1 MTAKTTPIHLDR
13 LMTTSNV
20 GFGTS
25 GARGLVSDMTD
36 TLCYAYTLAF
46 LQAVVGRP
54 CPLVLGHDLRP
65 SSPRMAAA
73 CATAMRDAG
82 YTVIYAG
89 ALPTPALAYYA
100 ATLDAPCLVVTG
112 SHIPFD
118 RNGLKFYR
126 ADGEISKVDEAA
138 MRAAVVHVPTEITPL
153 TLATPDTR
161 ARTAYVQRYLKF
173 FGRQV
178 LSSQRIAVYEHSS
191 VARDVLREILQGLGA
206 EVLSLGRTE
215 TFVPI
220 DTEAVRVEDVAQAKL
235 WADEHAFD
243 AILSTD
249 GDGDRPLIGDETGAW
264 LRGDM
269 VGVLCAQS
277 LAADVVVT
285 PVSSNTAV
293 ELCGAFKQVMRTR
306 IGSPFVIV
314 GMEDAQSAPSTQDN
328 QVVVGYEANG
338 GFLLGSDVVRGGQT
352 LTALPTRDA
361 VLPMLAL
368 LCLARQQGTTLSQ
381 LSHALPARYTA
392 SDRIANFAS
401 ALSLALLTRFSD
413 DLAQAAAL
421 LAPDAGEVID
431 VNTVDGLRLRF
442 ANGDIVHLRPSGNA
456 PELRCYAEADTT
468 LRAVQLCTD
477 CLARLSG
484 FNAALTSL

>member
-1 MTAKTTPIHLDR
+1 MQ
-13 LMTTSNV
+13 TSNV
-20 GFGTS
+20 VFGTS

-46 LQAVVGRP
+46 IQAVVSQPG
-54 CPLVLGHDLRP
+54 PLVLGHDLRP

-73 CATAMRDAG
+73 CAAAMRDSG

-138 MRAAVVHVPTEITPL
+138 MRDAAVNVPTEMTPL

-161 ARTAYVQRYLKF
+161 ARAAYVQRYLKF
-173 FGRQV
+173 FGAQM
-178 LSSQRIAVYEHSS
+178 LAGQRIAVYEHSS

-220 DTEAVRVEDVAQAKL
+220 DTEAVRPEDVVQAKL
-235 WADEHAFD
+235 WADEYAFD

-249 GDGDRPLIGDETGAW
+249 GDGDRPLIGDETGVW

-293 ELCGAFKQVMRTR
+293 ELCGSFKQVMRTR
-306 IGSPFVIV
+306 IGSPYVIA
-314 GMEDAQSAPSTQDN
+314 GMEAARMEAGTQSN

-368 LCLARQQGTTLSQ
+368 LCMARAQGTTLSQ
-381 LSHALPARYTA
+381 LSQTLPARYTA
-392 SDRIANFAS
+392 SDRLANFANE
-401 ALSLALLTRFSD
+401 LSLALLNRLSN
-413 DLAQAAAL
+413 DLTQATQL
-421 LAPDAGEVID
+421 LAPDAGKVVD
-431 VNTVDGLRLRF
+431 VNTVDGLRLGF

-456 PELRCYAEADTT
+456 PELRCYAEAGTALQAQRLCDGALSQ
-468 LRAVQLCTD
+468 LRT
-477 CLARLSG
+477 
-484 FNAALTSL
+484 

>member
-1 MTAKTTPIHLDR
+1 MTTTTTPISLDR

-20 GFGTS
+20 VFGTS

-46 LQAVVGRP
+46 LQAVVSKAESI
-54 CPLVLGHDLRP
+54 VLGHDLRP

-73 CATAMRDAG
+73 CAAAMRDAG

-89 ALPTPALAYYA
+89 SLPTPALAYYA
-100 ATLDAPCLVVTG
+100 ATLNLPCLVVTG

-126 ADGEISKVDEAA
+126 AEGEISKVDEAA
-138 MRAAVVHVPTEITPL
+138 MRAAVVDVPAEIKPFML
-153 TLATPDTR
+153 GPPDGR
-161 ARTAYVQRYLKF
+161 ARTTYVQRYLNF
-173 FGRQV
+173 FGAQV
-178 LSSQRIAVYEHSS
+178 LSGQCIAVYEHSS
-191 VARDVLREILQGLGA
+191 VARDVLHEILQGLGA
-206 EVLSLGRTE
+206 QVLSLGRTD

-220 DTEAVRVEDVAQAKL
+220 DTEAVRPEDVAQAKL
-235 WADEHAFD
+235 WVNQHLFD

-269 VGVLCAQS
+269 VGVLCAQY
-277 LAADVVVT
+277 LTADVVVT

-293 ELCGAFKQVMRTR
+293 ELCGTFNKVIRTR
-306 IGSPFVIV
+306 IGSPYVIA
-314 GMEDAQSAPSTQDN
+314 GMNAAIVEAGTQTG

-338 GFLLGSDVVRGGQT
+338 GFLLGTDVVHEGRQ

-368 LCLARQQGTTLSQ
+368 LCLARAQGTALSQ
-381 LSHALPARYTA
+381 LSHTLPARYTA
-392 SDRIANFAS
+392 SNRLANFAS
-401 ALSLALLTRFSD
+401 GLSVALLTRFSD
-413 DLAQAAAL
+413 DLAQATL
-421 LAPDAGEVID
+421 HLAPDAGEVVV
-431 VNTVDGLRLRF
+431 VNSVDGLRLSF

-456 PELRCYAEADTT
+456 PELRCYAEASSA
-468 LRAVQLCTD
+468 LRAAQLCTN
-477 CLARLSG
+477 CLARLSD
-484 FNAALTSL
+484 FNAE

>member
-1 MTAKTTPIHLDR
+1 
-13 LMTTSNV
+13 MTTSKV

-36 TLCYAYTLAF
+36 ALCYAYTLAF
-46 LQAVVGRP
+46 LKAVVRQPGP
-54 CPLVLGHDLRP
+54 IVLGHDLRP

-73 CATAMRDAG
+73 CAAAMRDAG

-138 MRAAVVHVPTEITPL
+138 MRAAVVNVPTEIKPFIL
-153 TLATPDTR
+153 GAPDAR
-161 ARTAYVQRYLKF
+161 ARDAYVQRYLNF
-173 FGRQV
+173 FGAKV
-178 LSSQRIAVYEHSS
+178 LSGQRIGVYEHSS

-206 EVLSLGRTE
+206 EVLSLGRTDI
-215 TFVPI
+215 FVPI
-220 DTEAVRVEDVAQAKL
+220 DTEAVRLEDIAQAKL

-264 LRGDM
+264 LRGDI
-269 VGVLCAQS
+269 VGVLCAQY
-277 LAADVVVT
+277 LAANIVVT

-293 ELCGAFKQVMRTR
+293 ELCDSFKKVIRTR
-306 IGSPFVIV
+306 IGSPYVIA
-314 GMEDAQSAPSTQDN
+314 GMEDACMKADTQHN

-338 GFLLGSDVVRGGQT
+338 GFLLGSDVVREGRR
-352 LTALPTRDA
+352 LTALATRDA

-368 LCLARQQGTTLSQ
+368 LCMARSQGTALSQ
-381 LSHALPARYTA
+381 LSQRLPARYTA
-392 SDRIANFAS
+392 SDRLQNVTN
-401 ALSLALLTRFSD
+401 ALSS
-413 DLAQAAAL
+413 AL
-421 LAPDAGEVID
+421 LARLTDDLTQASQLLAPNSGDVIH
-431 VNTVDGLRLRF
+431 VNTVDGLRLSF
-442 ANGDIVHLRPSGNA
+442 VNGDILHLRPSGNA
-456 PELRCYAEADTT
+456 PELRCYAEAGTALQAQRLCDGALSQ
-468 LRAVQLCTD
+468 LRT
-477 CLARLSG
+477 
-484 FNAALTSL
+484 

>member
-1 MTAKTTPIHLDR
+1 MTATTVPVNLDR

-36 TLCYAYTLAF
+36 TLCYTYTLAF
-46 LQAVVGRP
+46 LQAVVGQP
-54 CPLVLGHDLRP
+54 GPIVLGHDLRP

-73 CATAMRDAG
+73 CAAAMRDAG
-82 YTVIYAG
+82 YSVIYAG

-100 ATLDAPCLVVTG
+100 AMLDAPCLVVTG

-138 MRAAVVHVPTEITPL
+138 MRAAVVNVPTEIKPFML
-153 TLATPDTR
+153 GAPDGR
-161 ARTAYVQRYLKF
+161 ARTTYVQRYLNF
-173 FGRQV
+173 FGTKV
-178 LSSQRIAVYEHSS
+178 LAGERIAVYEHSS
-191 VARDVLREILQGLGA
+191 VARDVLRELLQALGA
-206 EVLSLGRTE
+206 EVLSLGRTD

-220 DTEAVRVEDVAQAKL
+220 DTEAVRPEDVAQAKL
-235 WADEHAFD
+235 WADEHQFD

-306 IGSPFVIV
+306 IGSPFVIA

-392 SDRIANFAS
+392 SDRLANFAS
-401 ALSLALLTRFSD
+401 GLSSALLARFSD
-413 DLAQAAAL
+413 DLTQAAQL
-421 LAPDAGEVID
+421 LAPDAGKVVD
-431 VNTVDGLRLRF
+431 VNVVDGLRLGF

-456 PELRCYAEADTT
+456 PELRCYAEANSA
-468 LRAVQLCTD
+468 LRAAQLCTD
-477 CLARLSG
+477 CLARLGSVS
-484 FNAALTSL
+484 AD

>member
-1 MTAKTTPIHLDR
+1 
-13 LMTTSNV
+13 
-20 GFGTS
+20 
-25 GARGLVSDMTD
+25 
-36 TLCYAYTLAF
+36 
-46 LQAVVGRP
+46 
-54 CPLVLGHDLRP
+54 
-65 SSPRMAAA
+65 
-73 CATAMRDAG
+73 
-82 YTVIYAG
+82 
-89 ALPTPALAYYA
+89 
-100 ATLDAPCLVVTG
+100 
-112 SHIPFD
+112 
-118 RNGLKFYR
+118 
-126 ADGEISKVDEAA
+126 
-138 MRAAVVHVPTEITPL
+138 
-153 TLATPDTR
+153 
-161 ARTAYVQRYLKF
+161 VQRYLDF
-173 FGRQV
+173 FGAQALNGMRV
-178 LSSQRIAVYEHSS
+178 AVYEHSS

-235 WADEHAFD
+235 WADEYAFD

-293 ELCGAFKQVMRTR
+293 ELCGTFKKVMRTR
-306 IGSPFVIV
+306 IGSPYVIA
-314 GMEDAQSAPSTQDN
+314 GMEAARMEAGTQSN

-368 LCLARQQGTTLSQ
+368 LCMARAQGTTLSQ

-392 SDRIANFAS
+392 SDRLANFAS
-401 ALSLALLTRFSD
+401 ALSLQLLTRFSE
-413 DLAQAAAL
+413 DLVQAAAL
-421 LAPDAGEVID
+421 LAPDAGEVVD
-431 VNTVDGLRLRF
+431 VNTVDGLRLGF

-468 LRAVQLCTD
+468 LRAVQLCAD
-477 CLARLSG
+477 CLQRLAG

>member
-1 MTAKTTPIHLDR
+1 MHTLSIQL
-13 LMTTSNV
+13 LMQTSNV

-46 LQAVVGRP
+46 IQAVVSQPGP
-54 CPLVLGHDLRP
+54 IVLGHDLRP

-73 CATAMRDAG
+73 CAAAMRDAG
-82 YTVIYAG
+82 YMVIYAG
-89 ALPTPALAYYA
+89 ALPTPALAYFA
-100 ATLDAPCLVVTG
+100 AMLDAPCLVVTG

-126 ADGEISKVDEAA
+126 ADGEISKVDEAL
-138 MRAAVVHVPTEITPL
+138 MRAAVVNVPTVIKPFIL
-153 TLATPDTR
+153 DAPDAR
-161 ARTAYVQRYLKF
+161 ARDAYVQRYLNF
-173 FGRQV
+173 FGREV
-178 LSSQRIAVYEHSS
+178 LTGQRIAVYEHSS

-235 WADEHAFD
+235 WANEHAFD

-264 LRGDM
+264 LRGDI
-269 VGVLCAQS
+269 VGVLCAQY
-277 LAADVVVT
+277 LAANIVVT

-293 ELCGAFKQVMRTR
+293 ELCDSFKKVIRTR
-306 IGSPFVIV
+306 IGSPYVIA
-314 GMEDAQSAPSTQDN
+314 GMEAASIDASKKDN

-338 GFLLGSDVVRGGQT
+338 GFLLGSEVVRNGQT

-368 LCLARQQGTTLSQ
+368 LCMARSQGTALSQ
-381 LSHALPARYTA
+381 LSQRLPARYTA
-392 SDRIANFAS
+392 SDRLQNVTNALSS
-401 ALSLALLTRFSD
+401 ALLARFSD
-413 DLAQAAAL
+413 DLAQAALL
-421 LAPDAGEVID
+421 LAPDAGKVLD
-431 VNTVDGLRLRF
+431 VSTADGLRLSF
-442 ANGDIVHLRPSGNA
+442 INGDIVHLRPSGNA
-456 PELRCYAEADTT
+456 PELRCYAEAGTA
-468 LRAVQLCTD
+468 LQAQQLCD
-477 CLARLSG
+477 
-484 FNAALTSL
+484 AALKRLASVCV

>member
-1 MTAKTTPIHLDR
+1 MTPINLDR
-13 LMTTSNV
+13 LMRTSHV

-36 TLCYAYTLAF
+36 TLCYTYTLAF
-46 LQAVVGRP
+46 LQAVVGQP
-54 CPLVLGHDLRP
+54 GPIVLGHDLRP
-65 SSPRMAAA
+65 SSPQMATA
-73 CATAMRDAG
+73 CAAAMRDAG

-100 ATLDAPCLVVTG
+100 AALDAPCLVVTG

-138 MRAAVVHVPTEITPL
+138 MRAATVAIPDAIKPF
-153 TLATPDTR
+153 TLGTPDER
-161 ARTAYVQRYLKF
+161 ARTAYVQRYLNF
-173 FGRQV
+173 FGKQV
-178 LSSQRIAVYEHSS
+178 LAGQRIAVYEHSS

-206 EVLSLGRTE
+206 EVLSLGRIE

-235 WADEHAFD
+235 WANEHPFD
-243 AILSTD
+243 ALLSTD

-293 ELCGAFKQVMRTR
+293 ELCDSFRKVIRTR
-306 IGSPFVIV
+306 IGSPYVIA
-314 GMEDAQSAPSTQDN
+314 GMEAASMEAGTQTST
-328 QVVVGYEANG
+328 VVVGYEANG
-338 GFLLGSDVVRGGQT
+338 GFLLGSDVVRDGQT

-368 LCLARQQGTTLSQ
+368 LCMARAQGTTLSQ

-392 SDRIANFAS
+392 SDRLANFAS
-401 ALSLALLTRFSD
+401 LLSSALLARFSE
-413 DLAQAAAL
+413 DLVQAAGL
-421 LAPDAGEVID
+421 LAPDAGEVVN
-431 VNTVDGLRLRF
+431 VNTVDGLRLGF

-456 PELRCYAEADTT
+456 PELRCYAEANSA
-468 LRAVQLCTD
+468 LRAAQLCTD
-477 CLARLSG
+477 CLARLGSVS
-484 FNAALTSL
+484 AD